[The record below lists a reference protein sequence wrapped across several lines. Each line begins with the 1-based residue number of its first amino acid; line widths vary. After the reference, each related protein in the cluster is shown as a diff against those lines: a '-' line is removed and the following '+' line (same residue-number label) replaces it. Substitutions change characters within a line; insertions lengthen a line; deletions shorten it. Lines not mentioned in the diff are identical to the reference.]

1 MNRFTLRIIALVIGG
16 FLTTGSLIAQKKA
29 SQSLFDQSNLLAW
42 CIVPFDSK
50 NRTPE
55 QRIEMLRR
63 LGFTQYAYDWRHQ
76 HLDSFASEIEIAR
89 RNRVNMAAVWL
100 WIDKGADKPGQ
111 LSEDNERMLGILK
124 DSGLKAQL
132 WVGFSHNYF
141 DSVDEAGK
149 VAAGIEMIKYIR
161 ERTGEF
167 VTKVGLYNHGD
178 WFGNPLNQVKVAQAL
193 QDANVGIVYNF
204 HHAHSQIDELS
215 ALITAM
221 KPYLLSVNI
230 NGMTRSGPQILPVGS
245 GNEEKDMLKVLV
257 KSGYHGPI
265 GILGHIET
273 EDVEVVLKRN
283 LEGLK
288 GLASTLQEF

>member
-1 MNRFTLRIIALVIGG
+1 MNRFTFRIMALVIGG
-16 FLTTGSLIAQKKA
+16 LITSSALIAQKKA
-29 SQSLFDQSNLLAW
+29 IQGLFDQSNLLAW

-63 LGFTQYAYDWRHQ
+63 LGFSQYAYDWRHQ

-100 WIDKGADKPGQ
+100 WIDKGSDKPGQ
-111 LSEDNERMLGILK
+111 LSEDNERMLSILK
-124 DSGLKAQL
+124 DSGLKTQL

-141 DSVDEAGK
+141 DSLNEAGK
-149 VAAGIEMIKYIR
+149 VSAGVEMIKYIR
-161 ERTGEF
+161 GRTGNF

-178 WFGNPLNQVKVAQAL
+178 WFGNPLNQVKITQAL
-193 QDANVGIVYNF
+193 KDANVGIVYNF
-204 HHAHSQIDELS
+204 HHAHTQVDGFS
-215 ALITAM
+215 ALVTTM
-221 KPYLLSVNI
+221 KPYLLAVNI
-230 NGMTRSGPQILPVGS
+230 NGMKRSGPQILPVGS
-245 GNEEKDMLKVLV
+245 GDEEKDMLKILV

-283 LEGLK
+283 LDGLK
-288 GLASTLQEF
+288 GLASAL